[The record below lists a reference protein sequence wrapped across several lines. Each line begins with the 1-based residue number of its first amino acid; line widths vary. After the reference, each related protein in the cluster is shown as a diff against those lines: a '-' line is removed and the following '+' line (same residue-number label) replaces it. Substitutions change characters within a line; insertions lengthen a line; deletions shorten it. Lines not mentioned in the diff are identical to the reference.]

1 MEIKLPFI
9 RDSFWQLLTVYVLLI
24 LAIAFSYISKFS
36 YYFNAFAL
44 IIAIFGISLLTK
56 NKNINSEFFNEK
68 IHIALFILAIIL
80 IIFLRVIPYQNGIS
94 IPLGYDAG
102 LYNYIIEHGLENMDY
117 WVRAGVEPGFLYFM
131 TFLNSFISSNYL
143 LTYVFIGF
151 IVLLGIS
158 IYIFTKEYFQNKD
171 IALLAILFY
180 SVSLVQFKVFTFLY
194 YKNIIA
200 LSLLLL
206 AFTFLN
212 QKKYWLFTIFGILIG
227 IIHRPTFYIFGLS
240 YLAFALTSPYSNK
253 KYSTKILFKHILH
266 GSLILLGTL
275 VFYIGKFKP
284 SIINLISP
292 VVSSFIET
300 GTAPG
305 TFITF
310 LDYQFSILFY
320 LPLAILGLFAL
331 IQSQKEKL
339 DYFFFYTIFLLAIV
353 YFQFFFFNRYIIFLD
368 IALIILSALGSY
380 KIIQE
385 KNLYGVILV
394 AILLVSGLILAFNVS
409 LNTKS
414 LISQGVFDSISKI
427 NVDEN
432 AYIISISSKYSPYL
446 QGYAGENLNKNYR
459 IIAPGLLDYDLFAT
473 KERWNVFWQDLD
485 ASELK
490 SYYNEEIYLFTPN
503 QIDNPC
509 YTSQSLNLYKWIC

>member
-194 YKNIIA
+194 YKNRIA

-227 IIHRPTFYIFGLS
+227 IIIVQHF
-240 YLAFALTSPYSNK
+240 
-253 KYSTKILFKHILH
+253 
-266 GSLILLGTL
+266 
-275 VFYIGKFKP
+275 
-284 SIINLISP
+284 
-292 VVSSFIET
+292 
-300 GTAPG
+300 
-305 TFITF
+305 TF
-310 LDYQFSILFY
+310 L
-320 LPLAILGLFAL
+320 
-331 IQSQKEKL
+331 
-339 DYFFFYTIFLLAIV
+339 V
-353 YFQFFFFNRYIIFLD
+353 YHI
-368 IALIILSALGSY
+368 
-380 KIIQE
+380 
-385 KNLYGVILV
+385 
-394 AILLVSGLILAFNVS
+394 
-409 LNTKS
+409 
-414 LISQGVFDSISKI
+414 
-427 NVDEN
+427 
-432 AYIISISSKYSPYL
+432 
-446 QGYAGENLNKNYR
+446 
-459 IIAPGLLDYDLFAT
+459 
-473 KERWNVFWQDLD
+473 
-485 ASELK
+485 
-490 SYYNEEIYLFTPN
+490 
-503 QIDNPC
+503 
-509 YTSQSLNLYKWIC
+509 

>member
-1 MEIKLPFI
+1 
-9 RDSFWQLLTVYVLLI
+9 
-24 LAIAFSYISKFS
+24 
-36 YYFNAFAL
+36 
-44 IIAIFGISLLTK
+44 
-56 NKNINSEFFNEK
+56 
-68 IHIALFILAIIL
+68 
-80 IIFLRVIPYQNGIS
+80 
-94 IPLGYDAG
+94 
-102 LYNYIIEHGLENMDY
+102 
-117 WVRAGVEPGFLYFM
+117 
-131 TFLNSFISSNYL
+131 
-143 LTYVFIGF
+143 
-151 IVLLGIS
+151 
-158 IYIFTKEYFQNKD
+158 
-171 IALLAILFY
+171 
-180 SVSLVQFKVFTFLY
+180 
-194 YKNIIA
+194 
-200 LSLLLL
+200 
-206 AFTFLN
+206 
-212 QKKYWLFTIFGILIG
+212 
-227 IIHRPTFYIFGLS
+227 
-240 YLAFALTSPYSNK
+240 
-253 KYSTKILFKHILH
+253 
-266 GSLILLGTL
+266 
-275 VFYIGKFKP
+275 
-284 SIINLISP
+284 
-292 VVSSFIET
+292 
-300 GTAPG
+300 
-305 TFITF
+305 

-473 KERWNVFWQDLD
+473 RERWNVFWQDLD